1 MNICLIGDGLVS
13 IALAKALINNDFK
26 VFMYFERVHKIQS
39 LNRTIG
45 ISSSNMKF
53 FQKEIVKIKRNLI
66 WDIKD
71 IEIYDEK
78 VEKNKILTF
87 NNSNQ
92 TLFSI
97 IKNNDLYKLLN
108 DNLIKNKNFKKFKIN
123 KKSFYTK
130 ILKDKKFDLIINCD
144 GNNEIY
150 KKIFYQKVLKNY
162 NSTAYASII
171 NHEKVDNNKAV
182 QIFTKLGPIAFLPI
196 SQKQTSIVY
205 SIKNK
210 NFKNSILSQAKFE
223 ELVFLNNKKYKIDT
237 IKNFET
243 FFLKSKHLKKYYDK
257 KILAFG
263 DILHQIHPLSGQG
276 FNMSLRDI
284 RVLLDIIRHRRSL
297 GLTIDNSIFKEFEN
311 KTKHLNYIFSSGNDF
326 IYEFF
331 NHNNFYLKNF
341 SNMVFQHLN
350 NSRLFNKFATKYA
363 DRGLVF

>member
-1 MNICLIGDGLVS
+1 M
-13 IALAKALINNDFK
+13 
-26 VFMYFERVHKIQS
+26 
-39 LNRTIG
+39 
-45 ISSSNMKF
+45 
-53 FQKEIVKIKRNLI
+53 
-66 WDIKD
+66 
-71 IEIYDEK
+71 
-78 VEKNKILTF
+78 
-87 NNSNQ
+87 
-92 TLFSI
+92 
-97 IKNNDLYKLLN
+97 
-108 DNLIKNKNFKKFKIN
+108 
-123 KKSFYTK
+123 
-130 ILKDKKFDLIINCD
+130 
-144 GNNEIY
+144 
-150 KKIFYQKVLKNY
+150 
-162 NSTAYASII
+162 
-171 NHEKVDNNKAV
+171 
-182 QIFTKLGPIAFLPI
+182 PI

>member
-1 MNICLIGDGLVS
+1 MRCYLSYYVKNVSLIL
-13 IALAKALINNDFK
+13 
-26 VFMYFERVHKIQS
+26 M
-39 LNRTIG
+39 
-45 ISSSNMKF
+45 
-53 FQKEIVKIKRNLI
+53 
-66 WDIKD
+66 
-71 IEIYDEK
+71 
-78 VEKNKILTF
+78 
-87 NNSNQ
+87 
-92 TLFSI
+92 
-97 IKNNDLYKLLN
+97 
-108 DNLIKNKNFKKFKIN
+108 
-123 KKSFYTK
+123 
-130 ILKDKKFDLIINCD
+130 
-144 GNNEIY
+144 
-150 KKIFYQKVLKNY
+150 
-162 NSTAYASII
+162 
-171 NHEKVDNNKAV
+171 
-182 QIFTKLGPIAFLPI
+182 QIFTKLGPIAFLPV
-196 SQKQTSIVY
+196 SATQTSLVY

-210 NFKNSILSQAKFE
+210 DTNNLKLTQSEFEKLVFKN
-223 ELVFLNNKKYKIDT
+223 NKIYEIES